1 MSYCQNVKFS
11 KCQIVKRSN
20 CQNDKLSK
28 CQIVKLSNLM
38 VKSPFNGWRW
48 YTSIFDG
55 LVTWQNSTKECLL
68 LLGKTQLRNAWS
80 NYLVR
85 LTRSFLA
92 SDRLSERSVSSSRL
106 APAAFEIWTIEH
118 RQTHHLVIL
127 QIWYIFDTF
136 LLKTSDE
143 WCDWYEYTSI
153 NLNDDI
159 VMKMKTYLL
168 NKIEEKISLPDILA
182 PENPSAPSLWGPW
195 GDTEY
200 PVKM

>member
-1 MSYCQNVKFS
+1 MLAEV
-11 KCQIVKRSN
+11 VG
-20 CQNDKLSK
+20 
-28 CQIVKLSNLM
+28 
-38 VKSPFNGWRW
+38 KSPGYLHRLEFQPLNKETIG
-48 YTSIFDG
+48 T
-55 LVTWQNSTKECLL
+55 NSTKECLL
-68 LLGKTQLRNAWS
+68 LLGKTQPRNAWS

-106 APAAFEIWTIEH
+106 APAAFEIWTIEY
-118 RQTHHLVIL
+118 RQTHYLVIL

>member
-1 MSYCQNVKFS
+1 MGVHNRPSNACWSGGKVPWISSQARVPTTQQRDNRNKFN
-11 KCQIVKRSN
+11 QG
-20 CQNDKLSK
+20 
-28 CQIVKLSNLM
+28 M
-38 VKSPFNGWRW
+38 PF
-48 YTSIFDG
+48 I
-55 LVTWQNSTKECLL
+55 TWQNSTKECLL
-68 LLGKTQLRNAWS
+68 LLGKTQPRNAWS

-106 APAAFEIWTIEH
+106 APAAFEIWTIEY
-118 RQTHHLVIL
+118 RQTHYLVIL
-127 QIWYIFDTF
+127 QIWNIFDTF

-168 NKIEEKISLPDILA
+168 NKIEENWRFHCLIYWLQKIPLLPASEA
-182 PENPSAPSLWGPW
+182 PEVTRNIQLKCNL
-195 GDTEY
+195 T
-200 PVKM
+200 